1 MPPKHA
7 SGGGRRPVR
16 IVWHD
21 TALKQI
27 TSMTPADRVRL
38 DVLLADISAN
48 PAVAAPDGSGLLRD
62 YRRDGCRVLYVATA
76 LGSVVVVAYVEA

>member
-7 SGGGRRPVR
+7 AGGSRRAR

-27 TSMTPADRVRL
+27 SAMTPGDRARL
-38 DVLLADISAN
+38 DPLLADISAD
-48 PAVAAPDGSGLLRD
+48 PSVGDPDDSGLLRD
-62 YRRDGCRVLYVATA
+62 YQRDGCRCLYVATA
-76 LGSVVVVAYVEA
+76 LGSVIVVAYVEA